1 MIKGIELAPII
12 GILVPIIVGIISSSS
27 TSSAVKGWA
36 ALAISVATGLVLALV
51 NGQLSGA
58 VLTSDPTAAL
68 AAVVKFVGVVAVSA
82 QTSYNMFIKPSG
94 LSKYLQMNIGNTEEP
109 VYQNPADEPS
119 ISENPTGTD

>member
-58 VLTSDPTAAL
+58 VLSSDPTAAL

-109 VYQNPADEPS
+109 VYQNPAEEPS